1 MDFKRQKA
9 IYIQIADYLLEN
21 ILAGSLQK
29 GDKVQSVREMAATV
43 QVNPNT
49 VVRSF
54 NYLQDKGIIVNQRG
68 IGYFVAE
75 DALEKTWALK
85 RDTFIQQE
93 LPEVFKMMDLLKM
106 SFDDLAEIYHSK
118 SNGATNN
125 KT

>member
-21 ILAGSLQK
+21 ILAGVLVK

-54 NYLQDKGIIVNQRG
+54 NYLQDRGIITQQRG

-75 DALEKTWALK
+75 DALEKTQALK
-85 RDTFIQQE
+85 RENFIQQE
-93 LPEVFKMMDLLKM
+93 LPELFKMMNLLDM
-106 SFDDLAEIYHSK
+106 SFDDIKQIYHRQ
-118 SNGATNN
+118 SNGAGAQ
-125 KT
+125 

>member
-21 ILAGSLQK
+21 ILAGVLTK

-54 NYLQDKGIIVNQRG
+54 NYLQDREIIVNQRG
-68 IGYFVAE
+68 IGYFVAD
-75 DALEKTWALK
+75 DALEKTQALK
-85 RDTFIQQE
+85 REIFVQQD
-93 LPEVFKMMDLLKM
+93 LPEVFKMMNLLNM
-106 SFDDLAEIYHSK
+106 SFEDVQSIYQRQT
-118 SNGATNN
+118 NGAGA
-125 KT
+125 K

>member
-1 MDFKRQKA
+1 MDFKQQKA

-21 ILAGSLQK
+21 ILAGELNQ

-68 IGYFVAE
+68 IGYFVAD
-75 DALEKTWALK
+75 DALEKTQALK
-85 RDTFIQQE
+85 RENFIQQE
-93 LPEVFKMMDLLKM
+93 LPQLFKMMELLDMK
-106 SFDDLAEIYHSK
+106 FDDLKAIYHHE
-118 SNGATNN
+118 SNG
-125 KT
+125 KSS

>member
-21 ILAGSLQK
+21 ILAGVLVK

-54 NYLQDKGIIVNQRG
+54 NYLQDRGIIVQQRG

-75 DALEKTWALK
+75 DALEKTQALK
-85 RDTFIQQE
+85 RENFIQQE
-93 LPEVFKMMDLLKM
+93 LPEFFKMMDLLGMNFEDIKQ
-106 SFDDLAEIYHSK
+106 LYRRQ
-118 SNGATNN
+118 SNGAGA
-125 KT
+125 

>member
-21 ILAGSLQK
+21 ILAGVLSK

-54 NYLQDKGIIVNQRG
+54 NYLQDREIIVQRRG

-75 DALEKTWALK
+75 YALEKTQALK
-85 RDTFIQQE
+85 REIFIQQE
-93 LPEVFKMMDLLKM
+93 LPEFFKMMNLLGM
-106 SFDDLAEIYHSK
+106 SLEDIQQIYHRQ
-118 SNGATNN
+118 SNGAGAH
-125 KT
+125 

>member
-21 ILAGSLQK
+21 ILAGVLVK

-54 NYLQDKGIIVNQRG
+54 NYLQDRGIIVQQRG

-75 DALEKTWALK
+75 DALEKTQALK
-85 RDTFIQQE
+85 RENFIQQE
-93 LPEVFKMMDLLKM
+93 LPEFFKMMNLLGM
-106 SFDDLAEIYHSK
+106 SFEDIKQIYHRQ
-118 SNGATNN
+118 SNGAGAQ
-125 KT
+125 

>member
-21 ILAGSLQK
+21 ILAGVLAK

-54 NYLQDKGIIVNQRG
+54 NYLQDRGIIVNQRG
-68 IGYFVAE
+68 IGYFVAD
-75 DALEKTWALK
+75 DALEKTQALK
-85 RDTFIQQE
+85 REIFIQQE
-93 LPEVFKMMDLLKM
+93 LPEVFKMMNLLNM
-106 SFDDLAEIYHSK
+106 SFEDIKKIYQRQA
-118 SNGATNN
+118 NGAGAQ
-125 KT
+125 

>member
-21 ILAGSLQK
+21 ILAGVLTK

-54 NYLQDKGIIVNQRG
+54 NYLQDREIIVNQRG
-68 IGYFVAE
+68 IGYFVAD
-75 DALEKTWALK
+75 DALEKTQALK
-85 RDTFIQQE
+85 REIFVQQD
-93 LPEVFKMMDLLKM
+93 LPEVFKMMNLLNM
-106 SFDDLAEIYHSK
+106 SFEDVQNIYQRQA
-118 SNGATNN
+118 NGAGA
-125 KT
+125 K

>member
-21 ILAGSLQK
+21 ILAGVLVK

-54 NYLQDKGIIVNQRG
+54 NYLQDRGIITQRRG
-68 IGYFVAE
+68 IGYFVAD
-75 DALEKTWALK
+75 DALEKTQALK
-85 RDTFIQQE
+85 REIFVQQE
-93 LPEVFKMMDLLKM
+93 LPELFKMMNLLGM
-106 SFDDLAEIYHSK
+106 SFDDIQKIYHRQ
-118 SNGATNN
+118 SNGAGAQ
-125 KT
+125 